1 MSEDKE
7 KKVEE
12 NVTDPLNDTVVAPDQ
27 QTTEEEVTDSTV
39 SSENAE
45 DKVKQLQNE
54 LAEKE
59 DQYLRLQAEMQNMRR
74 RSQKEREDD
83 RRFRSQSLA
92 TDLIPVLDNLERA
105 LSIEVEGEQGKNLKK
120 GIEMV
125 LENFKKSF
133 EQEGIAILDP
143 VNEPFDPQFHEAY
156 TSVPAEKGQESGIV
170 AQVFE
175 KGYSLNGR
183 ILRAAKVSVT
193 E

>member
-12 NVTDPLNDTVVAPDQ
+12 NVTDPLNDTVAPDQ

-45 DKVKQLQNE
+45 DKFKQLQNE